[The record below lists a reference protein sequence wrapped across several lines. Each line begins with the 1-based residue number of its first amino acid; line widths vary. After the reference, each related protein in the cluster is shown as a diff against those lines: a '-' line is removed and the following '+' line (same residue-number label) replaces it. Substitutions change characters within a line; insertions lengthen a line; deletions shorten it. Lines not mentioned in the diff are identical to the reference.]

1 MAVPTLTLRT
11 HREALGDL
19 CVGVTGDLDTPVTG
33 ACADSRQ
40 VRPGNLFCAIPGA
53 RQDGGIYAAEAV
65 RQGAAAVAA
74 VRPLEL
80 VPAVPQLRVRDAY
93 AAAGRIA
100 ECAAGYPS
108 RRLRL
113 LGATGTNG
121 KTTCAY
127 ILRHLLRAHGQ
138 VPGMVG
144 TVCYDLGD
152 REVEADR
159 TTPTPFELQ
168 DLFGRMLA
176 GGCGWAVLEMS
187 SHALAQ
193 RRAGSARFAGALFT
207 NLTGDHLDYHTT
219 MEAYFEAKALLFTEY
234 LEPAA
239 PAVIN
244 VDDPYGQRLAE
255 RLSRAGRAR
264 LVTVGSHAA
273 DSAWQDVQ
281 LGFAGCRFR
290 LRLGA
295 AAVEIDSPLIGQHNV
310 ANLACAAALAH
321 ACGVPAPVIAVA
333 LRDCRGAPGR
343 LQVLSSPRG
352 VAAYVDY
359 AHTDDALENVLKAL
373 RLLRP
378 RRLLVVFGCGG
389 DRDRTKRPRMG
400 AVAARLAD
408 RVFVTSDNPRT
419 EDPEAIMAEILAGI
433 PAGTAVQAHA
443 DRRQAIAQALAEA
456 APGDIVLVAGK
467 GHEPYQEIHGVKHP
481 FDDVCEVRT
490 AMGLGPPGSASG

>member
-1 MAVPTLTLRT
+1 MALPSLTLRT

-19 CVGVTGDLDTPVTG
+19 CSGVTGDLDTPVCG

-40 VRPGNLFCAIPGA
+40 VQPGNLFCAIPGA
-53 RQDGGIYAAEAV
+53 RQDGAAFAAAAV
-65 RQGAAAVAA
+65 RQGARAVVT
-74 VRPLEL
+74 VRPLDL
-80 VPAVPQLRVRDAY
+80 SPAVPQLLVRDAY
-93 AAAGRIA
+93 AAAGRVA
-100 ECAAGYPS
+100 ECAAGDPA

-152 REVEADR
+152 HAVEADR

-193 RRAGSARFAGALFT
+193 RRAGTARFAGALFT
-207 NLTGDHLDYHTT
+207 NLTGDHLDYHKT
-219 MEAYFEAKALLFTEY
+219 MEAYFEAKTLLFTEY
-234 LEPAA
+234 LEPGA

-255 RLSRAGRAR
+255 HLRRLGTVRP
-264 LVTVGSHAA
+264 LTVGTQAA
-273 DSAWQDVQ
+273 DSVWEDVR

-290 LRLGA
+290 LRLGPEE
-295 AAVEIDSPLIGQHNV
+295 VEIDSPLIGQHNV
-310 ANLACAAALAH
+310 ANLSCAAVLAH
-321 ACGVPAPVIAVA
+321 ACGIPAPLIATA
-333 LRDCRGAPGR
+333 LRECRGAPGR
-343 LQVLSSPRG
+343 LQVLTSSSG

-359 AHTDDALENVLKAL
+359 AHTDDALENVLRAL
-373 RLLRP
+373 RGLRP

-419 EDPEAIMAEILAGI
+419 EAPEAIMAEILAGI
-433 PAGTAVQAHA
+433 PAGTAVQADA
-443 DRRQAIAQALAEA
+443 DRRQAIAQAIAAA

-481 FDDVCEVRT
+481 FDDVAEVRR
-490 AMGLGPPGSASG
+490 AMGLEPG

>member
-1 MAVPTLTLRT
+1 
-11 HREALGDL
+11 LGDL
-19 CVGVTGDLDTPVTG
+19 CVGLTGDPDTPLSG

-40 VRPGNLFCAIPGA
+40 VQPGTLFCAIPGA
-53 RQDGGIYAAEAV
+53 RQDGGAYAAEAV
-65 RQGAAAVAA
+65 RRGAGAVAT

-80 VPAVPQLRVRDAY
+80 VSAVPQLLVRDAY

-100 ECAAGYPS
+100 ECAAGFPA

-152 REVEADR
+152 HEVEADR

-168 DLFGRMLA
+168 DLFGRMLG

-193 RRAGSARFAGALFT
+193 RRAGTARFAGALFT
-207 NLTGDHLDYHTT
+207 NLTGDHLDYHKT
-219 MEAYFEAKALLFTEY
+219 MEAYFEAKALLFREY
-234 LEPAA
+234 LEPGA

-244 VDDPYGQRLAE
+244 LDDPYGRRLAE
-255 RLSRAGRAR
+255 RLRQAGGAR
-264 LVTVGSHAA
+264 LVTVGSQEA
-273 DSAWQDVQ
+273 DCLWQEVR
-281 LGFAGCRFR
+281 LGFSGCRFR
-290 LRLGA
+290 LRLGSEE
-295 AAVEIDSPLIGQHNV
+295 VEIDSPLIGQHNV
-310 ANLACAAALAH
+310 ANLACAAALAQ
-321 ACGVPAPVIAVA
+321 ACGIPAGAIAAA
-333 LRDCRGAPGR
+333 LRDCQGAPGR

-373 RLLRP
+373 RLLCP

-433 PAGTAVQAHA
+433 PAGTAVQVTA
-443 DRRQAIAQALAEA
+443 DRRQALRQAIAEA
-456 APGDIVLVAGK
+456 EAGDIVLVAGK
-467 GHEPYQEIHGVKHP
+467 GHEPYQEIQGVKHP
-481 FDDVCEVRT
+481 FDDVSEVRQ
-490 AMGLGPPGSASG
+490 AMGLAPAQLPVER

>member
-1 MAVPTLTLRT
+1 MAAPSLTLQT
-11 HREALGDL
+11 HREALGEL
-19 CVGVTGDLDTPVTG
+19 CVGVTGDMDTLVTG
-33 ACADSRQ
+33 ACADSRLVQ
-40 VRPGNLFCAIPGA
+40 PGNLFCAIPGA
-53 RQDGGIYAAEAV
+53 RQDGSAYAAAAV
-65 RQGAAAVAA
+65 RQGACAVAA

-80 VPAVPQLRVRDAY
+80 VPAVPQLLVRDAY

-100 ECAAGYPS
+100 ECAAGYPA

-152 REVEADR
+152 HEVEADR

-168 DLFGRMLA
+168 DLFGRMLV

-207 NLTGDHLDYHTT
+207 NLTGDHLDYHQT
-219 MEAYFEAKALLFTEY
+219 MEAYFEAKVLLFTEY
-234 LEPAA
+234 LEPGA

-244 VDDPYGQRLAE
+244 VDDPYGRRLAE
-255 RLSRAGRAR
+255 RLSRAGVVR
-264 LVTVGSHAA
+264 LVTVGSAAA
-273 DSAWQDVQ
+273 DSAWQDVR

-295 AAVEIDSPLIGQHNV
+295 AEVEIDSPLIGQHNV

-321 ACGVPAPVIAVA
+321 ACGIPAPLIAAA
-333 LRDCRGAPGR
+333 LRECRGAPGR
-343 LQVLSSPRG
+343 LQVLSSPHG
-352 VAAYVDY
+352 LAAYVDY

-373 RLLRP
+373 RLLHP

-419 EDPEAIMAEILAGI
+419 EAPEAIIAEILAGI
-433 PAGTAVQAHA
+433 PAGTPVQVDA
-443 DRRQAIAQALAEA
+443 DRRQAIAQAVAEA
-456 APGDIVLVAGK
+456 GPGDIVLVAGK

-481 FDDVCEVRT
+481 FDDVCEVRK
-490 AMGLGPPGSASG
+490 AMGLEPG